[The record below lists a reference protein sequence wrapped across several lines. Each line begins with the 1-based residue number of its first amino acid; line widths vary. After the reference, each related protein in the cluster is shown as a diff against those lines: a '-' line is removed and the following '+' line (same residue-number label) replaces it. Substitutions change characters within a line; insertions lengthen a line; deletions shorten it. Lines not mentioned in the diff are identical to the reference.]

1 MFSDQN
7 QYHCG
12 VNKNYK
18 YDESDEEEV
27 NKTLKK
33 KR

>member
-7 QYHCG
+7 QYHCD

-18 YDESDEEEV
+18 FDESDEEEV
-27 NKTLKK
+27 KK
-33 KR
+33 L